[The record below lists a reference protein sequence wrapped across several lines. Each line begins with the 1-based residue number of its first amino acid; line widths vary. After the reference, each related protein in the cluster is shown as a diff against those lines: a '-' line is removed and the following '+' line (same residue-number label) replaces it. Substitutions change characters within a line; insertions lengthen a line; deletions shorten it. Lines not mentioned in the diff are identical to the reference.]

1 MDVADSPKKNDVT
14 MEQKGLNV
22 FLEREANTFLS
33 GATIDFSDERGF
45 IITGM
50 QRASCC
56 G

>member
-1 MDVADSPKKNDVT
+1 MDIADGPKKSDIT
-14 MEQKGLNV
+14 MEQEGLNV
-22 FLEREANTFLS
+22 FLEREANTLLS
-33 GATIDFSDERGF
+33 GATIDFSDEQGF